1 MHARTHLNIALWIF
15 LASAPVS
22 AAAKTWQF
30 EKNRDPLG
38 TGYVAMANADLEAVT
53 PMVRCWT
60 EQAVMDVRFAL
71 NAKYRLSDV
80 SKVALRFDGGR
91 AQVVRW
97 PHNASGHALIV
108 PAEAQQPLL
117 SNLRSARQLQLI
129 LTLGGGAE
137 QTLQIPLDGSS
148 RAINQVVAGCS

>member
-1 MHARTHLNIALWIF
+1 MHAPAYLNIALWLL
-15 LASAPVS
+15 LASAPLA

-38 TGYVAMANADLEAVT
+38 TGYVVMANADLEAVT

-60 EQAVMDVRFAL
+60 EEAAMDVRFAL
-71 NAKYRLSDV
+71 NARYRLSDA
-80 SKVALRFDGGR
+80 SKVALRFDEGT

-97 PHNASGHALIV
+97 PRNAGGHALIV
-108 PAEAQQPLL
+108 PAAAQQQLL
-117 SNLRSARQLQLI
+117 SNLRAGRQLQLI
-129 LTLGGGAE
+129 LTLGTGYE

-148 RAINQVVAGCS
+148 RAISQVLAGCS